1 MAVCIPSFKPSR
13 IYKYGKLSHA
23 VLAHVGMQ
31 PVLTLEISQLS
42 CLSGSMLALDC
53 SYT

>member
-1 MAVCIPSFKPSR
+1 MVVYIPSLKPSR

-23 VLAHVGMQ
+23 FCAQVGME
-31 PVLTLEISQLS
+31 PVLTLEVSQLP

-53 SYT
+53 SNT